1 MKKLIILSL
10 FLSSCKSYTT
20 IHYSTNVKK
29 CIKNLETLQKWL
41 QQDYENGAIPRYV
54 ADNYM
59 LVLQNTKCGLLKKT
73 KGDEKKANCVD

>member
-1 MKKLIILSL
+1 MKKLLILLS
-10 FLSSCKSYTT
+10 LSSCTT
-20 IHYSTNVKK
+20 VNKVYYPLNIKK